1 MYIRILFI
9 LHFFSLA
16 QCVLNFVMI
25 NIMSKIWMG
34 KNLVLVSWGILL
46 VALSFVW
53 LNVFSNLLTAAID
66 LPVPLAAT
74 ELETSS
80 IEFIAGEKS
89 ILINKIASYPDYD
102 TNVRVPYATLSNITD
117 EHVPVI
123 IRKSYAPPLFA
134 SEFLL
139 SIPELF
145 SSLENHGIKLKDN
158 VTGATSAQPVRY
170 QRLDYERTLDPLN
183 AQFNVPSNY
192 ASFFS
197 VTLMQDRL
205 PPAMTQNSVSA
216 PKVIRKAYSPKPKL
230 RPQSLNNGI
239 LIAVGYFTIKQ
250 NLERTLQTLEL
261 TGYPFSQKKLKEE
274 GSLVTVGPFPSKT
287 SAQKAL
293 EITKFVGFSDAYI
306 LN

>member
-1 MYIRILFI
+1 
-9 LHFFSLA
+9 
-16 QCVLNFVMI
+16 
-25 NIMSKIWMG
+25 
-34 KNLVLVSWGILL
+34 
-46 VALSFVW
+46 
-53 LNVFSNLLTAAID
+53 
-66 LPVPLAAT
+66 
-74 ELETSS
+74 
-80 IEFIAGEKS
+80 
-89 ILINKIASYPDYD
+89 
-102 TNVRVPYATLSNITD
+102 
-117 EHVPVI
+117 
-123 IRKSYAPPLFA
+123 
-134 SEFLL
+134 LL

-145 SSLENHGIKLKDN
+145 SSLENHGIKLKNN
-158 VTGATSAQPVRY
+158 VTVAKDAQSLQY
-170 QRLDYERTLDPLN
+170 QGLGYEHTLDPVN

-205 PPAMTQNSVSA
+205 PPALTQNSDSV
-216 PKVIRKAYSPKPKL
+216 PNLIRTASSPKPKL
-230 RPQSLNNGI
+230 RPESLNNGI

-261 TGYPFSQKKLKEE
+261 TGYPFSQKKLKED

>member
-1 MYIRILFI
+1 MK
-9 LHFFSLA
+9 S
-16 QCVLNFVMI
+16 FV
-25 NIMSKIWMG
+25 SKNWMG
-34 KNLVLVSWGILL
+34 KNLVLLSWGLL
-46 VALSFVW
+46 LLALSSLW
-53 LNVFSNLLTAAID
+53 LNIFGELLKGSVD
-66 LPVPLAAT
+66 LPVPTATT
-74 ELETSS
+74 ELVDVDLKTV
-80 IEFIAGEKS
+80 AHEKS
-89 ILINKIASYPDYD
+89 ILINKIAAYPDYD

-117 EHVPVI
+117 EHVPTI
-123 IRKSYAPPLFA
+123 FSKSYAPPLFA

-145 SSLENHGIKLKDN
+145 SSIENHGIKLKDN
-158 VTGATSAQPVRY
+158 VTGTKGAQSMLY
-170 QRLDYERTLDPLN
+170 KGLDYEHTLDPLN
-183 AQFNVPSNY
+183 AQFTVPSNY

-216 PKVIRKAYSPKPKL
+216 PKVTQKTSSPKPKL
-230 RPQSLNNGI
+230 RPQSLDNGI

-274 GSLVTVGPFPSKT
+274 GSLVTLGPFPSII
-287 SAQKAL
+287 SARKAL
-293 EITKFVGFSDAYI
+293 EITKVVGFSDAYI

>member
-1 MYIRILFI
+1 MK
-9 LHFFSLA
+9 
-16 QCVLNFVMI
+16 
-25 NIMSKIWMG
+25 NIVSKNWIS
-34 KNLVLVSWGILL
+34 KNLILLSWGLLL
-46 VALSFVW
+46 VILSSLW
-53 LNVFSNLLTAAID
+53 LNIFGQLLKGSVD
-66 LPVPLAAT
+66 LPIPDATT
-74 ELETSS
+74 ELVDTDLKTV
-80 IEFIAGEKS
+80 AHEKS
-89 ILINKIASYPDYD
+89 ILINKIASYPDDD
-102 TNVRVPYATLSNITD
+102 TNVRVPYVTLSNITD
-117 EHVPVI
+117 ERAPAI

-139 SIPELF
+139 SIPKLF
-145 SSLENHGIKLKDN
+145 SSLENHGAKLKDN
-158 VTGATSAQPVRY
+158 ATGAKGAQSLPY
-170 QRLDYERTLDPLN
+170 EWLDYENTLDPLN

-216 PKVIRKAYSPKPKL
+216 PKLIRKASSPKPKL
-230 RPQSLNNGI
+230 RPQRLDNGI

-261 TGYPFSQKKLKEE
+261 TGYPFSHKKLKED

>member
-1 MYIRILFI
+1 
-9 LHFFSLA
+9 
-16 QCVLNFVMI
+16 
-25 NIMSKIWMG
+25 MSKNWMG
-34 KNLVLVSWGILL
+34 KNLILLSWGLL
-46 VALSFVW
+46 LLALSSLW
-53 LNVFSNLLTAAID
+53 LNVFGELLKGSID
-66 LPVPLAAT
+66 LPVPTATT
-74 ELETSS
+74 ELVDTNLKN
-80 IEFIAGEKS
+80 IAHEKS

-139 SIPELF
+139 SIPKLF

-158 VTGATSAQPVRY
+158 VTGTKGAQSMLY
-170 QRLDYERTLDPLN
+170 QGLDYERTLDPLN

-216 PKVIRKAYSPKPKL
+216 PKVIRQAYSPKPKL

-261 TGYPFSQKKLKEE
+261 TGYPFSQKKLHED

>member
-1 MYIRILFI
+1 MK
-9 LHFFSLA
+9 S
-16 QCVLNFVMI
+16 FV
-25 NIMSKIWMG
+25 SKNWMG
-34 KNLVLVSWGILL
+34 KNLVLLSWGLL
-46 VALSFVW
+46 LLALSSLW
-53 LNVFSNLLTAAID
+53 LNIFSELLKGSVD
-66 LPVPLAAT
+66 LPVPTATT
-74 ELETSS
+74 ELVDVDLK
-80 IEFIAGEKS
+80 IVAHEKS
-89 ILINKIASYPDYD
+89 SLINKIAAYPDYD

-117 EHVPVI
+117 EHVPI
-123 IRKSYAPPLFA
+123 IFSKSYAPPLFA

-145 SSLENHGIKLKDN
+145 SSLENYGIKLKDN
-158 VTGATSAQPVRY
+158 MTGTEGVQSVLY
-170 QRLDYERTLDPLN
+170 KGLDYEHTLDPLN
-183 AQFNVPSNY
+183 AQFSKPSNY

-205 PPAMTQNSVSA
+205 PPAMTPNSVSI
-216 PKVIRKAYSPKPKL
+216 PKVIRRASSPKPKL

-261 TGYPFSQKKLKEE
+261 TGYPFSQKKLKED

>member
-1 MYIRILFI
+1 MKK
-9 LHFFSLA
+9 
-16 QCVLNFVMI
+16 FV
-25 NIMSKIWMG
+25 SKNWMG
-34 KNLVLVSWGILL
+34 KNLILLSWGLL
-46 VALSFVW
+46 LLALSSLW
-53 LNVFSNLLTAAID
+53 LNIFGELLKGSVD
-66 LPVPLAAT
+66 LPVPAAT
-74 ELETSS
+74 TELVDVDLKNV
-80 IEFIAGEKS
+80 AHEKS
-89 ILINKIASYPDYD
+89 ILINKIAAYPDYD

-117 EHVPVI
+117 EHAPAI
-123 IRKSYAPPLFA
+123 FSKSYAPPLFA

-145 SSLENHGIKLKDN
+145 SSIENHGIKLKDN
-158 VTGATSAQPVRY
+158 VTGTKGAQSMLY
-170 QRLDYERTLDPLN
+170 KGLDYEHTLDPLN
-183 AQFNVPSNY
+183 AQFTVPSNY

-216 PKVIRKAYSPKPKL
+216 PKVTQKTSSPKPKL
-230 RPQSLNNGI
+230 RPQSLDNGI

-274 GSLVTVGPFPSKT
+274 GSLVTLGPFPSKT
-287 SAQKAL
+287 SARKAL
-293 EITKFVGFSDAYI
+293 EITKVVGFSDAYI

>member
-1 MYIRILFI
+1 
-9 LHFFSLA
+9 
-16 QCVLNFVMI
+16 
-25 NIMSKIWMG
+25 MG
-34 KNLVLVSWGILL
+34 KNLILLSWGLL
-46 VALSFVW
+46 LLALSSLW
-53 LNVFSNLLTAAID
+53 LNIFGELLKGSVD
-66 LPVPLAAT
+66 LPVPTVTT
-74 ELETSS
+74 ELVDVDLKNV
-80 IEFIAGEKS
+80 AHEKS

-117 EHVPVI
+117 EQVPVI
-123 IRKSYAPPLFA
+123 IIKSYAPPLFA

-158 VTGATSAQPVRY
+158 VTGAKGAQSVLY
-170 QRLDYERTLDPLN
+170 QGLDYERTLDPLN

-205 PPAMTQNSVSA
+205 PPALTQNSVSA

-230 RPQSLNNGI
+230 RPESLNNGI
-239 LIAVGYFTIKQ
+239 LIAVGYFTVKQ

-261 TGYPFSQKKLKEE
+261 TGYPFSKKKLKEE

>member
-1 MYIRILFI
+1 
-9 LHFFSLA
+9 
-16 QCVLNFVMI
+16 
-25 NIMSKIWMG
+25 MG
-34 KNLVLVSWGILL
+34 KNLILLSWGLL
-46 VALSFVW
+46 LLALSSLW
-53 LNVFSNLLTAAID
+53 LNIFSELLKGSVD
-66 LPVPLAAT
+66 LPVPTATT
-74 ELETSS
+74 ELVDVDLKN
-80 IEFIAGEKS
+80 FAHEKS
-89 ILINKIASYPDYD
+89 ILINKIASYPDDD

-117 EHVPVI
+117 EQIPVI

-139 SIPELF
+139 SIPKLF

-158 VTGATSAQPVRY
+158 VTGTEGAQSLLY
-170 QRLDYERTLDPLN
+170 QELDYEHTLDPLN

-205 PPAMTQNSVSA
+205 PPALTQNSVSA
-216 PKVIRKAYSPKPKL
+216 PKVIRKASSPKPKL
-230 RPQSLNNGI
+230 RPQSLDNGI

>member
-1 MYIRILFI
+1 MK
-9 LHFFSLA
+9 
-16 QCVLNFVMI
+16 NFV
-25 NIMSKIWMG
+25 SKNWMG
-34 KNLVLVSWGILL
+34 KNLILLSWGLL
-46 VALSFVW
+46 LLALSSLW
-53 LNVFSNLLTAAID
+53 LNIFSELLKGSID
-66 LPVPLAAT
+66 LPVPTATT
-74 ELETSS
+74 ELVDVDLKN
-80 IEFIAGEKS
+80 FAHEKS
-89 ILINKIASYPDYD
+89 ILINKIASYPDDD

-117 EHVPVI
+117 EQNPVI

-139 SIPELF
+139 SIPKLF

-158 VTGATSAQPVRY
+158 VTGTEGAQSLLY
-170 QRLDYERTLDPLN
+170 QELDYEHTLDPLN

-205 PPAMTQNSVSA
+205 PPALTQNSVSA
-216 PKVIRKAYSPKPKL
+216 PKVIRKASSPKPKL
-230 RPQSLNNGI
+230 RPQSLDNGI

>member
-1 MYIRILFI
+1 
-9 LHFFSLA
+9 
-16 QCVLNFVMI
+16 
-25 NIMSKIWMG
+25 MSKNWMG
-34 KNLVLVSWGILL
+34 KNLILLSWGLLL
-46 VALSFVW
+46 VALTSLW
-53 LNVFSNLLTAAID
+53 LIIFGELLKGSID
-66 LPVPLAAT
+66 LPVPTATT
-74 ELETSS
+74 ELVDVDLKNV
-80 IEFIAGEKS
+80 AHEKS

-102 TNVRVPYATLSNITD
+102 TNVRIPYATLSNITD

-139 SIPELF
+139 SVPELF
-145 SSLENHGIKLKDN
+145 SSLENHGIKLNEN
-158 VTGATSAQPVRY
+158 VTRTKGAQSALY
-170 QRLDYERTLDPLN
+170 QELEYKHTLDPVN

-205 PPAMTQNSVSA
+205 PPTLTQNSVSSQDI
-216 PKVIRKAYSPKPKL
+216 IRKASSPKPKL
-230 RPQSLNNGI
+230 RPQSLDNGI

-274 GSLVTVGPFPSKT
+274 GSLVTVGPFPTKT

-293 EITKFVGFSDAYI
+293 EITKVVGFPDAYI

>member
-1 MYIRILFI
+1 MK
-9 LHFFSLA
+9 
-16 QCVLNFVMI
+16 NFV
-25 NIMSKIWMG
+25 SKNWMG
-34 KNLVLVSWGILL
+34 KNLVLLSLGLVLL
-46 VALSFVW
+46 ALSSLW
-53 LNVFSNLLTAAID
+53 LNIFGELLKGSVD
-66 LPVPLAAT
+66 LPVPTATT
-74 ELETSS
+74 ELVDVALKTV
-80 IEFIAGEKS
+80 AHEKS
-89 ILINKIASYPDYD
+89 ILSNKIASYLDD
-102 TNVRVPYATLSNITD
+102 GTNVRVPYATLSNITD
-117 EHVPVI
+117 ERAPTI

-158 VTGATSAQPVRY
+158 MTGTEGVQSVLY
-170 QRLDYERTLDPLN
+170 KGLDYEHTLDPLN
-183 AQFNVPSNY
+183 AQFNMPSNY

-205 PPAMTQNSVSA
+205 PPAMTPNSVSV
-216 PKVIRKAYSPKPKL
+216 PKVIRRASSPKPKL

-261 TGYPFSQKKLKEE
+261 TGYPFSQKKLKED
-274 GSLVTVGPFPSKT
+274 GSLVTVGPFPSET

>member
-1 MYIRILFI
+1 
-9 LHFFSLA
+9 
-16 QCVLNFVMI
+16 
-25 NIMSKIWMG
+25 MG
-34 KNLVLVSWGILL
+34 KNLILLSWGLL
-46 VALSFVW
+46 LLALSSMW
-53 LNVFSNLLTAAID
+53 LNIFGEILKGSVD
-66 LPVPLAAT
+66 LPVPTATT
-74 ELETSS
+74 ELVDVDLKTV
-80 IEFIAGEKS
+80 AHEKS
-89 ILINKIASYPDYD
+89 VLINKIAAYPDYD

-117 EHVPVI
+117 EQVPAVFS
-123 IRKSYAPPLFA
+123 KSYAQPLFA

-158 VTGATSAQPVRY
+158 VTGAKDTQSLQY
-170 QRLDYERTLDPLN
+170 QGPGYEHTLDPLN
-183 AQFNVPSNY
+183 AQFSMPSNY

-205 PPAMTQNSVSA
+205 PPTMTPNSVSVQ
-216 PKVIRKAYSPKPKL
+216 KVIRRASSPKPKL

-261 TGYPFSQKKLKEE
+261 TGYPFSQKKLKED

>member
-1 MYIRILFI
+1 MK
-9 LHFFSLA
+9 
-16 QCVLNFVMI
+16 NFV
-25 NIMSKIWMG
+25 SKNWMG
-34 KNLVLVSWGILL
+34 KNLILLSWGLL
-46 VALSFVW
+46 LLALSSLW
-53 LNVFSNLLTAAID
+53 LNIFGELLKGSVD
-66 LPVPLAAT
+66 LPVPTVTT
-74 ELETSS
+74 ELVDVDLKNV
-80 IEFIAGEKS
+80 AHEKS

-102 TNVRVPYATLSNITD
+102 TNVRVPYAALSNITD

-158 VTGATSAQPVRY
+158 VTGTKGAQSMLY
-170 QRLDYERTLDPLN
+170 QGLDYERTLDPLN

-274 GSLVTVGPFPSKT
+274 GSLVTVGPFPSRT

>member
-1 MYIRILFI
+1 MK
-9 LHFFSLA
+9 
-16 QCVLNFVMI
+16 NFV
-25 NIMSKIWMG
+25 SKNWMG
-34 KNLVLVSWGILL
+34 KNLILLSWGLL
-46 VALSFVW
+46 LLALSSLW
-53 LNVFSNLLTAAID
+53 LNIFSELLKGSVD
-66 LPVPLAAT
+66 LPVPTATT
-74 ELETSS
+74 ELVDVDLKN
-80 IEFIAGEKS
+80 FAHEKS
-89 ILINKIASYPDYD
+89 ILINKIASYPDDD

-117 EHVPVI
+117 EQIPVI

-139 SIPELF
+139 SIPKLF

-158 VTGATSAQPVRY
+158 VTGTKGAQSMLY
-170 QRLDYERTLDPLN
+170 QGLDYERTLDPLN

-205 PPAMTQNSVSA
+205 PPALTHNSVSV
-216 PKVIRKAYSPKPKL
+216 PKVIREASSPKPKL
-230 RPQSLNNGI
+230 RPQSLDNGI

-261 TGYPFSQKKLKEE
+261 TGYPFSQKKLREE

-293 EITKFVGFSDAYI
+293 EITKVVGFSDAYI

>member
-1 MYIRILFI
+1 MK
-9 LHFFSLA
+9 S
-16 QCVLNFVMI
+16 FV
-25 NIMSKIWMG
+25 SKNWMG
-34 KNLVLVSWGILL
+34 KNLVLLSWGLL
-46 VALSFVW
+46 LLALSSLW
-53 LNVFSNLLTAAID
+53 LNIFGELLKGSVD
-66 LPVPLAAT
+66 LPVPTATT
-74 ELETSS
+74 ELVDVDLKTV
-80 IEFIAGEKS
+80 AHEKS
-89 ILINKIASYPDYD
+89 ILINKIAAYPDYD
-102 TNVRVPYATLSNITD
+102 TNVRVPYDTLSNITD
-117 EHVPVI
+117 EHVPTI
-123 IRKSYAPPLFA
+123 FSMSYAPPLFA

-145 SSLENHGIKLKDN
+145 SSIENHGIKLKDN
-158 VTGATSAQPVRY
+158 VTGAKGAQSVLY
-170 QRLDYERTLDPLN
+170 KGLDYEHTLDPLN

-205 PPAMTQNSVSA
+205 PPALTQNSVSV
-216 PKVIRKAYSPKPKL
+216 PKVIRTASSPKPKL

-261 TGYPFSQKKLKEE
+261 TGYPFSQKKLKED

>member
-1 MYIRILFI
+1 MK
-9 LHFFSLA
+9 S
-16 QCVLNFVMI
+16 FV
-25 NIMSKIWMG
+25 SKNWMG
-34 KNLVLVSWGILL
+34 KNLVLLSWGLL
-46 VALSFVW
+46 FLALSSLW
-53 LNVFSNLLTAAID
+53 LNIFGELLKGSVD
-66 LPVPLAAT
+66 LPVPTATT
-74 ELETSS
+74 ELVDVDLKTV
-80 IEFIAGEKS
+80 AHEKS
-89 ILINKIASYPDYD
+89 ILINKIAAYPDYD

-117 EHVPVI
+117 EHVPTI
-123 IRKSYAPPLFA
+123 FSKSYAPPLFA

-145 SSLENHGIKLKDN
+145 SSIENHGIKLKDN
-158 VTGATSAQPVRY
+158 VTGTKGAQSMLY
-170 QRLDYERTLDPLN
+170 KGLDYEHTLDPLN
-183 AQFNVPSNY
+183 AQFTVPSNY

-216 PKVIRKAYSPKPKL
+216 PKVTQKTSSPKPKL
-230 RPQSLNNGI
+230 RPQSLDNGI

-274 GSLVTVGPFPSKT
+274 GSLVTLGPFPSKT
-287 SAQKAL
+287 SARKAL
-293 EITKFVGFSDAYI
+293 EITKVVGFSDAYI

>member
-1 MYIRILFI
+1 MK
-9 LHFFSLA
+9 
-16 QCVLNFVMI
+16 NFV
-25 NIMSKIWMG
+25 SKNWMG
-34 KNLVLVSWGILL
+34 KNLVLLSWGLL
-46 VALSFVW
+46 LLALSSLW
-53 LNVFSNLLTAAID
+53 LNIFGELLKGSVD
-66 LPVPLAAT
+66 LPVPTVTT
-74 ELETSS
+74 ELVDVDLKNV
-80 IEFIAGEKS
+80 AHEKS

-123 IRKSYAPPLFA
+123 IIKSYAPPLFA

-158 VTGATSAQPVRY
+158 ATGAKGAPSVLY
-170 QRLDYERTLDPLN
+170 QGLDYERTLDPLN

-205 PPAMTQNSVSA
+205 PPALTQNSVSA

-239 LIAVGYFTIKQ
+239 LIAVGYFTVKQ

-261 TGYPFSQKKLKEE
+261 TGYPFSKKKLKEQ

>member
-1 MYIRILFI
+1 MK
-9 LHFFSLA
+9 
-16 QCVLNFVMI
+16 NFV
-25 NIMSKIWMG
+25 SKNWMG
-34 KNLVLVSWGILL
+34 KNLVLLSWGLL
-46 VALSFVW
+46 LLALSYLW
-53 LNVFSNLLTAAID
+53 LNIFGELLKGSVD
-66 LPVPLAAT
+66 LPVPTATT
-74 ELETSS
+74 ELVDVDLKTV
-80 IEFIAGEKS
+80 AHEKS
-89 ILINKIASYPDYD
+89 ILINKIAAYPDYD
-102 TNVRVPYATLSNITD
+102 TNVRAPYATLSNITD
-117 EHVPVI
+117 EHAPAI
-123 IRKSYAPPLFA
+123 FSKSYVPPLFA

-139 SIPELF
+139 SIPKLF
-145 SSLENHGIKLKDN
+145 SSIENHGIKLKDN
-158 VTGATSAQPVRY
+158 VNGANGAQSVLY
-170 QRLDYERTLDPLN
+170 KGLDYEHTLDPLN

-197 VTLMQDRL
+197 VTLMQARL
-205 PPAMTQNSVSA
+205 PPALTHNSVSA
-216 PKVIRKAYSPKPKL
+216 PKVFRTASSPKPKL

-261 TGYPFSQKKLKEE
+261 TGYPFSQKKLKED

>member
-1 MYIRILFI
+1 MK
-9 LHFFSLA
+9 
-16 QCVLNFVMI
+16 NFV
-25 NIMSKIWMG
+25 SKNWMG
-34 KNLVLVSWGILL
+34 KNLILLSWGLL
-46 VALSFVW
+46 LLALSSLW
-53 LNVFSNLLTAAID
+53 LNIFSELLKGSID
-66 LPVPLAAT
+66 LPVPTATT
-74 ELETSS
+74 ELVDVDLKN
-80 IEFIAGEKS
+80 FAHEKS
-89 ILINKIASYPDYD
+89 ILINKIASYPDDD

-117 EHVPVI
+117 EQIPVI

-139 SIPELF
+139 SIPKLF

-158 VTGATSAQPVRY
+158 VTGTEGAQSLLY
-170 QRLDYERTLDPLN
+170 QELHYEHTLDPLN

-205 PPAMTQNSVSA
+205 PPALTQNSVSA
-216 PKVIRKAYSPKPKL
+216 PKVIRKASSPKPKL
-230 RPQSLNNGI
+230 RPQSLDNGI

>member
-1 MYIRILFI
+1 MK
-9 LHFFSLA
+9 
-16 QCVLNFVMI
+16 NFV
-25 NIMSKIWMG
+25 SKNWMG
-34 KNLVLVSWGILL
+34 KNLILLSWGLL
-46 VALSFVW
+46 LLALSSLW
-53 LNVFSNLLTAAID
+53 LNIFSELLKGSVD
-66 LPVPLAAT
+66 LPVPTATT
-74 ELETSS
+74 ELVDVDLKN
-80 IEFIAGEKS
+80 FAHEKS
-89 ILINKIASYPDYD
+89 ILINKIASYPDDD

-117 EHVPVI
+117 EQNPVI

-139 SIPELF
+139 SIPKLF

-158 VTGATSAQPVRY
+158 VTGTEGAQSLLY
-170 QRLDYERTLDPLN
+170 QELDYERALDPLN

-205 PPAMTQNSVSA
+205 PPALTQNSVSA
-216 PKVIRKAYSPKPKL
+216 PKVIRKASSPKPKL
-230 RPQSLNNGI
+230 RPQSLDNGI
-239 LIAVGYFTIKQ
+239 LIAVGYFTVKQ

-261 TGYPFSQKKLKEE
+261 TGYPYSQKKLREE

-293 EITKFVGFSDAYI
+293 EITKVVGFSDAYI

>member
-1 MYIRILFI
+1 MK
-9 LHFFSLA
+9 
-16 QCVLNFVMI
+16 NFV
-25 NIMSKIWMG
+25 SKNWMG
-34 KNLVLVSWGILL
+34 KNLILLSWGLL
-46 VALSFVW
+46 LLALSSMW
-53 LNVFSNLLTAAID
+53 LNIFGELLKGSVD
-66 LPVPLAAT
+66 LPVPTATT
-74 ELETSS
+74 ELVDLDLKTV
-80 IEFIAGEKS
+80 AHEKS

-117 EHVPVI
+117 EHAPAI
-123 IRKSYAPPLFA
+123 FSKSYAPPLFA

-139 SIPELF
+139 SIPKLF

-158 VTGATSAQPVRY
+158 MTGTEGVQSVLY
-170 QRLDYERTLDPLN
+170 KGLDYEHTLDPLN
-183 AQFNVPSNY
+183 AQFNMPSNY

-205 PPAMTQNSVSA
+205 PPAMTPNSVSV
-216 PKVIRKAYSPKPKL
+216 PKVIRRASSPKPKL

-261 TGYPFSQKKLKEE
+261 TGYPFSQKKLKED

>member
-1 MYIRILFI
+1 MK
-9 LHFFSLA
+9 S
-16 QCVLNFVMI
+16 FV
-25 NIMSKIWMG
+25 SKNWMG
-34 KNLVLVSWGILL
+34 KNLILLSWGLL
-46 VALSFVW
+46 LLALSSMW
-53 LNVFSNLLTAAID
+53 LNIFGELLKGSVD
-66 LPVPLAAT
+66 LPVPTATT
-74 ELETSS
+74 ELVGADLKTV
-80 IEFIAGEKS
+80 AHEKS

-102 TNVRVPYATLSNITD
+102 TNVRVPYATLPNITD
-117 EHVPVI
+117 EHLPAI

-158 VTGATSAQPVRY
+158 VTVAKDAQSLQY
-170 QRLDYERTLDPLN
+170 QGPGYEHTLDPVN

-205 PPAMTQNSVSA
+205 PPALTQNSNSV
-216 PKVIRKAYSPKPKL
+216 PNLIRTASSPKPKL
-230 RPQSLNNGI
+230 RPESLNNGI

-261 TGYPFSQKKLKEE
+261 TGYPFSQKKLKED

>member
-1 MYIRILFI
+1 MK
-9 LHFFSLA
+9 S
-16 QCVLNFVMI
+16 FV
-25 NIMSKIWMG
+25 SKNWMG
-34 KNLVLVSWGILL
+34 KNLVLLSWGLL
-46 VALSFVW
+46 LLALSSLW
-53 LNVFSNLLTAAID
+53 LNIFGELLKGSVD
-66 LPVPLAAT
+66 LPVPTATT
-74 ELETSS
+74 ELVDVDLKTV
-80 IEFIAGEKS
+80 AHEKS
-89 ILINKIASYPDYD
+89 ILINKIAAYPDYD

-117 EHVPVI
+117 EHAPAI
-123 IRKSYAPPLFA
+123 FSKSYAPPLFA

-145 SSLENHGIKLKDN
+145 SSIENHGIKLKDN
-158 VTGATSAQPVRY
+158 VTGTKGAQSMLY
-170 QRLDYERTLDPLN
+170 KGLDYEHTLDPLN
-183 AQFNVPSNY
+183 AQFTVPSNY

-216 PKVIRKAYSPKPKL
+216 PKVTQKTSSPKPKL
-230 RPQSLNNGI
+230 RPQSLDNGI

-274 GSLVTVGPFPSKT
+274 GSLVTLGPFPSKT
-287 SAQKAL
+287 SARKAL
-293 EITKFVGFSDAYI
+293 EITKVVGFSDAYI

>member
-1 MYIRILFI
+1 MK
-9 LHFFSLA
+9 
-16 QCVLNFVMI
+16 NFV
-25 NIMSKIWMG
+25 SKNWMG
-34 KNLVLVSWGILL
+34 KNLILLSWGLL
-46 VALSFVW
+46 LLALSSLW
-53 LNVFSNLLTAAID
+53 LNIFGELLKGSVD
-66 LPVPLAAT
+66 LPVPTVTT
-74 ELETSS
+74 ELVDVDLKNV
-80 IEFIAGEKS
+80 AHEKS

-123 IRKSYAPPLFA
+123 IIKSYAPPLFA

-139 SIPELF
+139 SIPKLF

-158 VTGATSAQPVRY
+158 VTGAKGAQSVLY
-170 QRLDYERTLDPLN
+170 QGLDYERTLDPLN

-216 PKVIRKAYSPKPKL
+216 PKLIRKAYSPKPKL

-239 LIAVGYFTIKQ
+239 LIAVGYFTVKQ

-261 TGYPFSQKKLKEE
+261 TGYPFSKKKLKEE

>member
-1 MYIRILFI
+1 MEK
-9 LHFFSLA
+9 
-16 QCVLNFVMI
+16 FV
-25 NIMSKIWMG
+25 SKFWISR
-34 KNLVLVSWGILL
+34 NLILL
-46 VALSFVW
+46 SWCLLLLALSSLW
-53 LNVFSNLLTAAID
+53 LNIFGELLRGSVD
-66 LPVPLAAT
+66 LPVPTATT
-74 ELETSS
+74 ELVDVDLKTV
-80 IEFIAGEKS
+80 AHEKS
-89 ILINKIASYPDYD
+89 ILINKIASYPDND
-102 TNVRVPYATLSNITD
+102 TDVRVPYATLSNITD
-117 EHVPVI
+117 EHVPTI
-123 IRKSYAPPLFA
+123 LSKSYAPPLFA

-145 SSLENHGIKLKDN
+145 SSIENHGIKLKDN
-158 VTGATSAQPVRY
+158 ATGAKGAQSVRY
-170 QRLDYERTLDPLN
+170 KGLEYEHTLDPLN

-205 PPAMTQNSVSA
+205 PPVMTQNSVSA
-216 PKVIRKAYSPKPKL
+216 PKVSRKASSPKPKL

-261 TGYPFSQKKLKEE
+261 TGYPFSQKKLKED
-274 GSLVTVGPFPSKT
+274 GSLVTVGPFPSET

>member
-1 MYIRILFI
+1 MK
-9 LHFFSLA
+9 
-16 QCVLNFVMI
+16 NFV
-25 NIMSKIWMG
+25 SKNWMG
-34 KNLVLVSWGILL
+34 KNLVLLSLGLVLL
-46 VALSFVW
+46 ALSSLW
-53 LNVFSNLLTAAID
+53 LNIFGELLKGSVD
-66 LPVPLAAT
+66 LPVPTATT
-74 ELETSS
+74 ELVDVDLNTV
-80 IEFIAGEKS
+80 ANEKS
-89 ILINKIASYPDYD
+89 ILINKIATYPDD
-102 TNVRVPYATLSNITD
+102 DIDVRVPYATLSNIID
-117 EHVPVI
+117 EHVPAVFS
-123 IRKSYAPPLFA
+123 KSYAPPLFA

-158 VTGATSAQPVRY
+158 VTVAKDAQSLQY
-170 QRLDYERTLDPLN
+170 QGPGYEHTLDPLN

-205 PPAMTQNSVSA
+205 PPAMTQNSDSL
-216 PKVIRKAYSPKPKL
+216 PNLIRTASSPKPKL

-261 TGYPFSQKKLKEE
+261 TGYPFSQKKLKED

>member
-1 MYIRILFI
+1 MK
-9 LHFFSLA
+9 
-16 QCVLNFVMI
+16 NFV
-25 NIMSKIWMG
+25 SKNWMG
-34 KNLVLVSWGILL
+34 KNLILLSWGLL
-46 VALSFVW
+46 LLALSSLW
-53 LNVFSNLLTAAID
+53 LNIFGELLKGSID
-66 LPVPLAAT
+66 LPVPTATT
-74 ELETSS
+74 ELVDVDLKNV
-80 IEFIAGEKS
+80 AHEKS

-102 TNVRVPYATLSNITD
+102 TNVRASYATLSNITD
-117 EHVPVI
+117 EQVPVI

-139 SIPELF
+139 SIPKLF
-145 SSLENHGIKLKDN
+145 SSLENHGIRLKDN
-158 VTGATSAQPVRY
+158 FIGPKGAQSVQY
-170 QRLDYERTLDPLN
+170 QGLDYKHTLDPVN
-183 AQFNVPSNY
+183 AQFSVPSNY

-205 PPAMTQNSVSA
+205 PPALTQNSVSA
-216 PKVIRKAYSPKPKL
+216 PKVIREASSPKPKL
-230 RPQSLNNGI
+230 RPQSLDNEI
-239 LIAVGYFTIKQ
+239 LIAVGYFTVKQ

-261 TGYPFSQKKLKEE
+261 TGYPFSQKKLREE

>member
-1 MYIRILFI
+1 MK
-9 LHFFSLA
+9 
-16 QCVLNFVMI
+16 NFV
-25 NIMSKIWMG
+25 SKNWMG
-34 KNLVLVSWGILL
+34 KNLILLSWGLL
-46 VALSFVW
+46 LLALSSLW
-53 LNVFSNLLTAAID
+53 LNIFSELLKGSVD
-66 LPVPLAAT
+66 LPVPTATT
-74 ELETSS
+74 ELVDVDLKN
-80 IEFIAGEKS
+80 FAHEKS
-89 ILINKIASYPDYD
+89 ILINKIASYPDDD

-117 EHVPVI
+117 EQNPVI

-139 SIPELF
+139 SIPKLF

-158 VTGATSAQPVRY
+158 VTGTEGAQSLLY
-170 QRLDYERTLDPLN
+170 QELDYEHTLDPLN

-205 PPAMTQNSVSA
+205 PPALTQNSVSA
-216 PKVIRKAYSPKPKL
+216 PKVIRKASSPKPKL
-230 RPQSLNNGI
+230 RPQSLDNGI
-239 LIAVGYFTIKQ
+239 LIAVGYFTVKQ
-250 NLERTLQTLEL
+250 NLERTLQTLKL
-261 TGYPFSQKKLKEE
+261 TGYPFSQKKLREE

>member
-1 MYIRILFI
+1 MKNL
-9 LHFFSLA
+9 
-16 QCVLNFVMI
+16 V
-25 NIMSKIWMG
+25 SKNWMG
-34 KNLVLVSWGILL
+34 KNLILLSLGLLL
-46 VALSFVW
+46 VALTSLW
-53 LNVFSNLLTAAID
+53 LNIFGELLKASID
-66 LPVPLAAT
+66 LPVPTAT
-74 ELETSS
+74 MELVDVDLKNV
-80 IEFIAGEKS
+80 AHEKS

-102 TNVRVPYATLSNITD
+102 TNIRVPYATLSNITY

-139 SIPELF
+139 SIPKLF

-158 VTGATSAQPVRY
+158 VTVTKVAQSVRY
-170 QRLDYERTLDPLN
+170 QGFDYKHTLDPVN
-183 AQFNVPSNY
+183 AQFSVPSNY

-205 PPAMTQNSVSA
+205 PPALTQNSVSSQT
-216 PKVIRKAYSPKPKL
+216 VIRKASSPKPKL
-230 RPQSLNNGI
+230 RPQSLDNGI
-239 LIAVGYFTIKQ
+239 LIAVGYFTVKQ

-261 TGYPFSQKKLKEE
+261 TGYPFSQKKLREE

-293 EITKFVGFSDAYI
+293 EITKVVGFSDAYI

>member
-1 MYIRILFI
+1 MK
-9 LHFFSLA
+9 
-16 QCVLNFVMI
+16 NFV
-25 NIMSKIWMG
+25 SKNWMG
-34 KNLVLVSWGILL
+34 KNLVLLSLGLVLL
-46 VALSFVW
+46 ALSSLW
-53 LNVFSNLLTAAID
+53 LNIFGELLKGSVD
-66 LPVPLAAT
+66 LPVPTATT
-74 ELETSS
+74 ELVDVDLKTV
-80 IEFIAGEKS
+80 AHEKS
-89 ILINKIASYPDYD
+89 ILINKIAAYPDYD

-117 EHVPVI
+117 EHLPTI
-123 IRKSYAPPLFA
+123 FSKSYAPPLFA

-145 SSLENHGIKLKDN
+145 SSIENHGIKLKDN
-158 VTGATSAQPVRY
+158 VTGTKGAQSMLY
-170 QRLDYERTLDPLN
+170 KGLDYEHTLDPLN
-183 AQFNVPSNY
+183 AQFTVPSNY

-216 PKVIRKAYSPKPKL
+216 PKVTQKTSSPKPKL
-230 RPQSLNNGI
+230 RPQSLDNGI

-274 GSLVTVGPFPSKT
+274 GSLVTLGPFPSKT
-287 SAQKAL
+287 SARKAL
-293 EITKFVGFSDAYI
+293 EITKVVGFSDAYI

>member
-1 MYIRILFI
+1 
-9 LHFFSLA
+9 
-16 QCVLNFVMI
+16 
-25 NIMSKIWMG
+25 MG
-34 KNLVLVSWGILL
+34 KNLVLLSLGLVLL
-46 VALSFVW
+46 ALSSLW
-53 LNVFSNLLTAAID
+53 LNIFGELLKGSVD
-66 LPVPLAAT
+66 LPVPAAT
-74 ELETSS
+74 TELVDVDLKTV
-80 IEFIAGEKS
+80 AHEKS
-89 ILINKIASYPDYD
+89 ILINKIAAYPDYD

-117 EHVPVI
+117 EHAPAI
-123 IRKSYAPPLFA
+123 FSKSYAPPLFA

-145 SSLENHGIKLKDN
+145 SSIENHGIKLKDN
-158 VTGATSAQPVRY
+158 VTGTKGAQSMLY
-170 QRLDYERTLDPLN
+170 KGLDYEHTLDPLN
-183 AQFNVPSNY
+183 AQFTVPSNY

-216 PKVIRKAYSPKPKL
+216 PKVTQKTSSPKPKL
-230 RPQSLNNGI
+230 RPQSLDNGI

-274 GSLVTVGPFPSKT
+274 GSLVTLGPFPSKT
-287 SAQKAL
+287 SARKAL
-293 EITKFVGFSDAYI
+293 EITKVVGFSDAYI

>member
-1 MYIRILFI
+1 MK
-9 LHFFSLA
+9 
-16 QCVLNFVMI
+16 NFV
-25 NIMSKIWMG
+25 SKNWMG
-34 KNLVLVSWGILL
+34 KNLILLSWGLL
-46 VALSFVW
+46 LLALSSLW
-53 LNVFSNLLTAAID
+53 LNIFSELLKGSVD
-66 LPVPLAAT
+66 LPVPTATT
-74 ELETSS
+74 ELVDVDLKN
-80 IEFIAGEKS
+80 FAHEKS
-89 ILINKIASYPDYD
+89 ILINKIASYPDDD

-117 EHVPVI
+117 EQIPVI

-139 SIPELF
+139 SIPKLF

-158 VTGATSAQPVRY
+158 VTGTEGAQSLLY
-170 QRLDYERTLDPLN
+170 QELDYEHTLDPLN

-205 PPAMTQNSVSA
+205 PPALTQNSVSA
-216 PKVIRKAYSPKPKL
+216 PKVIRKASSPKPKL
-230 RPQSLNNGI
+230 RPQSLDNGI

>member
-1 MYIRILFI
+1 MR
-9 LHFFSLA
+9 
-16 QCVLNFVMI
+16 NFV
-25 NIMSKIWMG
+25 SKNWMG
-34 KNLVLVSWGILL
+34 KNLILLSWGLL
-46 VALSFVW
+46 LLALTSLW
-53 LNVFSNLLTAAID
+53 LIIFGELLKGSID
-66 LPVPLAAT
+66 LPVPTATT
-74 ELETSS
+74 ELVDVDLKNV
-80 IEFIAGEKS
+80 AHEKS

-102 TNVRVPYATLSNITD
+102 TNVRIPYATLSNITD

-145 SSLENHGIKLKDN
+145 SSLENHGIKLNEN
-158 VTGATSAQPVRY
+158 VTRTKGAQSALY
-170 QRLDYERTLDPLN
+170 QELEYKHTLDPVN

-216 PKVIRKAYSPKPKL
+216 PKLIRKAYSPKPKL
-230 RPQSLNNGI
+230 RPESLNNGI

>member
-1 MYIRILFI
+1 MKI
-9 LHFFSLA
+9 
-16 QCVLNFVMI
+16 FV
-25 NIMSKIWMG
+25 SKNWMG
-34 KNLVLVSWGILL
+34 KNLILLSWGLL
-46 VALSFVW
+46 LLALSSLW
-53 LNVFSNLLTAAID
+53 LNIFGELLKGSVD
-66 LPVPLAAT
+66 LPVPAAT
-74 ELETSS
+74 TELVDVDLKNV
-80 IEFIAGEKS
+80 AHEKS
-89 ILINKIASYPDYD
+89 ILINKIAAYPDYD

-117 EHVPVI
+117 EHAPAI
-123 IRKSYAPPLFA
+123 FSKSYAPPLFA

-139 SIPELF
+139 SIPKLF

-158 VTGATSAQPVRY
+158 MTGTEGVQSVLY
-170 QRLDYERTLDPLN
+170 KGLDYEHTLDPLN
-183 AQFNVPSNY
+183 AQFNMPSNY

-205 PPAMTQNSVSA
+205 PPAMTPNSVSV
-216 PKVIRKAYSPKPKL
+216 PKVIRRASSPKPKL

-261 TGYPFSQKKLKEE
+261 TGYPFSQKKLKED
-274 GSLVTVGPFPSKT
+274 GSLVTVGPFPSET